1 MATVAFV
8 DESTAGKQSEAWHL
22 EIFEETLTLREL
34 IRRRVFQEVAE
45 HNAKNSP
52 VFNGLVQPEDTEATL
67 NGYRLRKARP
77 IDAEKQ
83 CAKAMEAFDRN
94 GYVVLVDERQFED
107 LDAAVAIRQ
116 GTTITFLKLV
126 PLVGG

>member
-1 MATVAFV
+1 MTTVAFV
-8 DESTAGKQSEAWHL
+8 DESTAGRQSDAWHL

-52 VFNGLVQPEDTEATL
+52 VFNGLVQPEDAEATL
-67 NGYRLRKARP
+67 NGYRLKKPRP

-83 CAKAMEAFDRN
+83 FDKAVAAFDRN

-107 LDAAVAIRQ
+107 LDAAVAIKQ

>member
-1 MATVAFV
+1 MTTVAFV
-8 DESTAGKQSEAWHL
+8 DESTAGKQSDAWHL

-45 HNAKNSP
+45 HNAKRSA
-52 VFNGLVQPEDTEATL
+52 VFNGLVQPEDAEATL
-67 NGYRLRKARP
+67 NGYRLKKART
-77 IDAEKQ
+77 IDAETQ
-83 CAKAMEAFDRN
+83 FAKAEEAFNRN
-94 GYVVLVDERQFED
+94 GYVVLVDDRQFED
-107 LDAAVAIRQ
+107 LDAAVAIKQ